1 MDEGLGHTPWII
13 AREQYFER
21 EREKAAACRFPS
33 LTQLLP
39 PLQIISSK
47 TGRAKPKRE
56 SETGREKCRTTRQRE
71 REREH
76 GQEEENHHRGREE
89 ERVTTRRT
97 FNTYRTRREKH
108 SGDGEG
114 GEGGRKEGREEE

>member
-56 SETGREKCRTTRQRE
+56 SETEGRSAAPPDRQRE
-71 REREH
+71 RESTDRRKTTIEGERKRE
-76 GQEEENHHRGREE
+76 
-89 ERVTTRRT
+89 
-97 FNTYRTRREKH
+97 
-108 SGDGEG
+108 
-114 GEGGRKEGREEE
+114 